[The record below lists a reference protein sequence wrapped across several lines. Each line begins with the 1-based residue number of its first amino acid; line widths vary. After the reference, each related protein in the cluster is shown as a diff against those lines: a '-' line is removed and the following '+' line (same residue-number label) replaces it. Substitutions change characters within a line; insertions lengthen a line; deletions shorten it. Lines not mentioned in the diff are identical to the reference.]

1 MDCLRLRLDVRPNG
15 SRLSCGRRARG
26 HKDWGGHGAAHGSS
40 RDHGQLR
47 SGALA
52 LPPRS
57 RLAPLQLGFGSR
69 LLLRR
74 LTRGFGPRL
83 TARRRSLAARLGARW
98 RGLSAP
104 PLFRGRAAL
113 RFRRPRR
120 LLGPVAP
127 LGTWLVPVIGLIRP
141 VAMIGLVGPT
151 TVPAIV
157 IPLVF

>member
-1 MDCLRLRLDVRPNG
+1 VLALLSR
-15 SRLSCGRRARG
+15 SRLS
-26 HKDWGGHGAAHGSS
+26 
-40 RDHGQLR
+40 
-47 SGALA
+47 
-52 LPPRS
+52 
-57 RLAPLQLGFGSR
+57 PLELGFGPR

-74 LTRGFGPRL
+74 LTLRLGARL
-83 TARRRSLAARLGARW
+83 TARWRSLATRLGARW

-113 RFRRPRR
+113 RFRRSRR
-120 LLGPVAP
+120 LFGPVEPIGPVAA
-127 LGTWLVPVIGLIRP
+127 LGTGLVPVIGLIRPVAMIALVGPVTPVRTGLVPVIGLIRP